1 MRLGEHDKST
11 VQDYVDLICN
21 YDYMY
26 VDVDVEEIIEHHNYN
41 EIKNRMNDIGLIRLK
56 NIIVSGEYK
65 LKYLLTF

>member
-11 VQDYVDLICN
+11 AQDCVDLICN

-26 VDVDVEEIIEHHNYN
+26 VDVDVEEIIEHPSYN

-56 NIIVSGEYK
+56 NIIISGEY
-65 LKYLLTF
+65 T